1 MKDRPIV
8 KEEVQEINI
17 FISLRRPASI
27 LRFYSCY
34 ALPAKDIIA
43 AMIFVIDRCF
53 TTKVIK
59 ESKGKINILVVIL
72 LFERILKK
80 IKNRYI

>member
-8 KEEVQEINI
+8 KEEVWEINI
-17 FISLRRPASI
+17 FVLLRRPASI
-27 LRFYSCY
+27 FRFYSCY
-34 ALPAKDIIA
+34 VLPAKDLIA

-53 TTKVIK
+53 KTKVMK
-59 ESKGKINILVVIL
+59 ESKGKINILVVML

-80 IKNRYI
+80 

>member
-8 KEEVQEINI
+8 KEEVYEIKI
-17 FISLRRPASI
+17 FIVQPLFSVFIVVMP
-27 LRFYSCY
+27 F
-34 ALPAKDIIA
+34 PAKDLIA

-53 TTKVIK
+53 ITKVIK